1 MELFYRSNK
10 PKEVK
15 ALISE
20 MTKNVDSRGDADE
33 RILERM
39 EFVNVLLH
47 MKNTADCDSIVK
59 EVRLPSSLSRSSPRS
74 ARTEKT

>member
-1 MELFYRSNK
+1 M
-10 PKEVK
+10 
-15 ALISE
+15 ISE
-20 MTKNVDSRGDADE
+20 MTKNVDSRGDTDE

-47 MKNTADCDSIVK
+47 MKTTADCDSIVK

>member
-47 MKNTADCDSIVK
+47 MKNTADCAPIVK